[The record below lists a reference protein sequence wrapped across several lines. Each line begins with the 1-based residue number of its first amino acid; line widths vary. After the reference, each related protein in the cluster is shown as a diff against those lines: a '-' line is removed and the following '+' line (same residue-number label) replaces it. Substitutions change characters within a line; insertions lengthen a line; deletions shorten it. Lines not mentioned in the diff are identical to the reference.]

1 MAVAQTPEAP
11 TERPSRVVSGTGA
24 AFFDLDRTLI
34 SRPTPLALAALFRRR
49 GLLRTRDL
57 VRATFWRLLF
67 LLPGIDGTGRAAVD
81 GMRLL
86 RGLPVATLQ
95 EIMGEAMED
104 VLRPLLY
111 TEPVALLKQHREN
124 GDRVYIVSASL
135 QEIVQHI
142 ADDLGFD
149 AGIGSTCEIVD
160 GVFTGRSLRPCYG
173 DYKAAAVRELATR
186 ERIDLSVSTAYSDS
200 HTDLAFLEAVAQPVA
215 INPDPKL
222 SKIAV
227 SRRWPVLHFSNLQD
241 GNDSPTV
248 EAGPAEAIEP
258 APAWVARVFVLL
270 GVCLL
275 PWTVLLALTLP
286 ARHGTTHYGLA
297 WTGFDVALAAVLLGT
312 GIGAARQAAWLQ
324 GVAAAAA
331 TLLICDAWFDVL
343 SSTSRDEIVT
353 ALMLA
358 LFVELPVA
366 AACLFVA
373 HHAEEAALRTRR
385 YAALA
390 HRVPFARRR
399 S

>member
-1 MAVAQTPEAP
+1 MQA
-11 TERPSRVVSGTGA
+11 
-24 AFFDLDRTLI
+24 
-34 SRPTPLALAALFRRR
+34 
-49 GLLRTRDL
+49 
-57 VRATFWRLLF
+57 FWRLLF

-200 HTDLAFLEAVAQPVA
+200 HTDLAFLEAVGRPVA

-241 GNDSPTV
+241 GNDSADG
-248 EAGPAEAIEP
+248 EAGPAEAIETGAGVGRASVRP
-258 APAWVARVFVLL
+258 ARSVPASVDRIARADAA
-270 GVCLL
+270 G
-275 PWTVLLALTLP
+275 
-286 ARHGTTHYGLA
+286 RHGTTHYGLA
-297 WTGFDVALAAVLLGT
+297 WTGFDVALAAVLVGT

-331 TLLICDAWFDVL
+331 TLLVCDAWFDVL

-390 HRVPFARRR
+390 HRVPFAGDGRDARDGVR
-399 S
+399 